1 MAIRGCGSPAHCC
14 QPAGA
19 GGFIYADLR
28 SELYTPLASQAL
40 FTQSS
45 PVQESLLQAFP
56 SKHTGGGDTAPAF
69 SGWHVYLQ
77 FIWEVCLPPSLVE
90 FSSSHCHFYKLSR
103 SKVAGQVLLLL
114 PSLASVLIYSSL
126 GKCPYPSP
134 VELFSG
140 QTLLQAFRLQGCWVS
155 ATTTAFSVQ
164 LVYLKFLE
172 GLPLPP
178 LVLRALH
185 PLCYVSF
192 FFVVVVYSVWFFC
205 VFALGGGQ
213 SVQGAT
219 LIWPRVVFGSTAC
232 CLAHLVVCIS
242 RASRS
247 WCLAAR
253 EPSWFL
259 HLMWSGDAM
268 LGQGVWRS
276 WGFASSRWLF
286 L

>member
-28 SELYTPLASQAL
+28 SELYTPLAPQAL

-140 QTLLQAFRLQGCWVS
+140 QTLLQAFQLQGCWVS

-178 LVLRALH
+178 FGAQGSPPSLLR
-185 PLCYVSF
+185 V
-192 FFVVVVYSVWFFC
+192 FC
-205 VFALGGGQ
+205 CC
-213 SVQGAT
+213 
-219 LIWPRVVFGSTAC
+219 C
-232 CLAHLVVCIS
+232 CLFSLVFFSFCPRWGSVCPGGY
-242 RASRS
+242 AD
-247 WCLAAR
+247 LA
-253 EPSWFL
+253 
-259 HLMWSGDAM
+259 
-268 LGQGVWRS
+268 
-276 WGFASSRWLF
+276 
-286 L
+286 